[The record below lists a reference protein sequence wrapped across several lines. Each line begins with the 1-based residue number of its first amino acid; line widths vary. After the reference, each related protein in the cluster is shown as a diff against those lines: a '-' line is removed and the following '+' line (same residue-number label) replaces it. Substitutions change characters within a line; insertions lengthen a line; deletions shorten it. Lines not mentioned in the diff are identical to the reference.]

1 MRRYLSNPFSHT
13 SHSSDAHPL
22 ASTPDRTG
30 THNAAVN
37 MTPLPSVTGSN
48 AALSSH
54 PSSSADLV
62 LPEDPRLSADP
73 SVTISLVTTDP
84 NSSTSLPV
92 STPAPPPPSPPSP
105 SRSYLPNVPSLPLPI
120 PSVRKYWFS
129 ASANASSPQQSHD
142 SAQNHHHHHL
152 HLPNLS
158 NLRRRNSGNSNDNL
172 VPSSPRSSVF
182 SDMINTSLPELSA
195 LVDKTF
201 GPVGQLKDVV
211 AKRAHNDRLVA
222 ILNRSVQDR
231 NRVLSQFLRARQFNA
246 VDAMHM
252 LSNAVRW
259 RNVMNIENY
268 LKDNHRNMCL
278 PSACFPMAVVSS
290 PDLSKQPVIYG
301 LIRLLDKR
309 TAERVAFQNALISF
323 LESSYF
329 GDTYAVD
336 EMVVILD
343 FRDWSIRRNAP
354 YRLVKDGIQTLQDYY
369 PERLGR
375 VFLVNYP
382 TTIRAAYTVISPII
396 DAGAKEKIVWIPD
409 ADPSATLRKYIPTTS
424 IPTFLGGELPAQ
436 FPSSWPDIE
445 AEFVKA
451 KAAQTSHSYGIFHH

>member
-13 SHSSDAHPL
+13 FLSSDAQPSSP
-22 ASTPDRTG
+22 APDRAT
-30 THNAAVN
+30 TAHMNAATSSIVTN
-37 MTPLPSVTGSN
+37 NNVVTAPTQPVSSVDPG
-48 AALSSH
+48 LSG
-54 PSSSADLV
+54 
-62 LPEDPRLSADP
+62 EC
-73 SVTISLVTTDP
+73 SVSTAHVGVGP
-84 NSSTSLPV
+84 CGSST
-92 STPAPPPPSPPSP
+92 TIPSPPGSP
-105 SRSYLPNVPSLPLPI
+105 TSSRSYLPNVPSLPIPI
-120 PSVRKYWFS
+120 PSVRKYLS
-129 ASANASSPQQSHD
+129 PGRANSGSPQQTHESPQ
-142 SAQNHHHHHL
+142 SNHHHHHK
-152 HLPNLS
+152 HLPNIPH
-158 NLRRRNSGNSNDNL
+158 LRQRNSGNSGDF
-172 VPSSPRSSVF
+172 PASSSPRSSVF
-182 SDMINTSLPELSA
+182 TDMVSNSLPEFSA

-201 GPVGQLKDVV
+201 GPVGQLKEFV
-211 AKRAHNDRLVA
+211 AIRAHNDRLIA

-231 NRVLSQFLRARQFNA
+231 NRILSQFLRARHFNA

-259 RNVMNIENY
+259 RSVVNIENY
-268 LKDNHRNMCL
+268 LKDHVRNMCL
-278 PSACFPMAVVSS
+278 PSASFPMAVVST
-290 PDLSKQPVIYG
+290 PDDSKQPVIYG

-309 TAERVAFQNALISF
+309 NAERIPFQNALISF

-329 GDTYAVD
+329 GDSYPAD

-343 FRDWSIRRNAP
+343 FRDWSIRRNTP

-409 ADPSATLRKYIPTTS
+409 ADPSAALRKYVSPTS
-424 IPTFLGGELPAQ
+424 IPTFLGGELKAR
-436 FPSSWPDIE
+436 FPPSWPNIE

-451 KAAQTSHSYGIFHH
+451 RVSQNSHSYSIFHH